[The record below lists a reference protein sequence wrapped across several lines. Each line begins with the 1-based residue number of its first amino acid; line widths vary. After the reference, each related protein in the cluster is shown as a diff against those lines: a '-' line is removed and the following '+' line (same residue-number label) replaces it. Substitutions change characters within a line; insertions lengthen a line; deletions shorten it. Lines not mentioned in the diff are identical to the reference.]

1 MQLIKSFEDNQLYGE
16 AELLQRLATADE
28 AAFSIVFKEYYA
40 VLCAFAQK
48 IIQEAA
54 EPEDVVNEVFLK
66 LWNRNQEFEDL
77 RHLKQFLYKST
88 RHACFDAIKRSIHS
102 KERQAIFQGAQDT
115 WEAAADLEMI
125 RLEVF
130 NELYREISQ
139 LPEQCGKIVRMGYI
153 EGMKNEEIA
162 RELGLSIQTVKN
174 QKTRGVM
181 LLKRRLPPEIF
192 IFLLLVSAHQ

>member
-1 MQLIKSFEDNQLYGE
+1 
-16 AELLQRLATADE
+16 
-28 AAFSIVFKEYYA
+28 
-40 VLCAFAQK
+40 
-48 IIQEAA
+48 
-54 EPEDVVNEVFLK
+54 
-66 LWNRNQEFEDL
+66 
-77 RHLKQFLYKST
+77 
-88 RHACFDAIKRSIHS
+88 
-102 KERQAIFQGAQDT
+102 
-115 WEAAADLEMI
+115 MI
-125 RLEVF
+125 RMEVF
-130 NELYREISQ
+130 NELYREINQ